1 MGRLGT
7 IAIDNQHI
15 QNVAVVDH
23 EVDFHRVGLGFLKIC
38 SPTQN
43 LQITKETYCCLTS
56 FFTRFLRRIC

>member
-23 EVDFHRVGLGFLKIC
+23 EVDFHRVGLGF
-38 SPTQN
+38 PEN
-43 LQITKETYCCLTS
+43 LLSNTK
-56 FFTRFLRRIC
+56 FTNNKRDILLPNILLYTIS